1 ETWVGLGLH
10 PHVVDCYYV
19 RRIEGAPRLFVE
31 YVDGG
36 SLHDWIRQKRLRTLD
51 RVLDVAIQFAWGLH
65 YAHEQGLVHL
75 DVKPA
80 NVMITSDGVAKVTD
94 FGLARA
100 RRLRHLSLAAPTGP
114 ARSGETLSVEG
125 AGGGTPA
132 YMSPEQSGGH
142 TLTRRADLWSWALSV
157 LEMFAG
163 QRTWEWGVT

>member
-80 NVMITSDGVAKVTD
+80 NVMITSDGLAKVTD

-100 RRLRHLSLAAPTGP
+100 RLHPLVGAGSLGP
-114 ARSGETLSVEG
+114 ARGGETLTVDG
-125 AGGGTPA
+125 AGGVTPA
-132 YMSPEQSGGH
+132 YMSPEQGG
-142 TLTRRADLWSWALSV
+142 RP
-157 LEMFAG
+157 G
-163 QRTWEWGVT
+163 